1 MAESFEIVGATV
13 PAPNAADA
21 ATERRILNRLR
32 RASGQLNAVIAA
44 VEQEKPCRDVIT
56 QLAAVSSALDRAG
69 FAILSN
75 AMQECIAAPEQ
86 ALANEGLTT
95 EEVEKLFLMLA

>member
-1 MAESFEIVGATV
+1 MADTLEPVDL
-13 PAPNAADA
+13 AAQ
-21 ATERRILNRLR
+21 RRIINRLR
-32 RASGQLNAVIAA
+32 RASGQLNAVIGA
-44 VEQEKPCRDVIT
+44 VEAGKPCRDVIT
-56 QLAAVSSALDRAG
+56 QLAAVSGALDRAG

-75 AMQECIAAPEQ
+75 AMQECITAPEE

>member
-1 MAESFEIVGATV
+1 MADTLEPVDK
-13 PAPNAADA
+13 AAQ
-21 ATERRILNRLR
+21 RRILNRLR
-32 RASGQLNAVIAA
+32 RASGQLNAVIGA
-44 VEQEKPCRDVIT
+44 VEAGKPCREVVT
-56 QLAAVSSALDRAG
+56 QLAAVSGALDRAG

-75 AMQECIAAPEQ
+75 AMQECITAPEE

>member
-1 MAESFEIVGATV
+1 MEETLPTV
-13 PAPNAADA
+13 DPAA
-21 ATERRILNRLR
+21 ERRILNRLR
-32 RASGQLNAVIAA
+32 RASGQLNAVISA
-44 VEQEKPCRDVIT
+44 VEEGRPCRDVIT

>member
-1 MAESFEIVGATV
+1 MEVALQ
-13 PAPNAADA
+13 PADA
-21 ATERRILNRLR
+21 AAQRRILNRLR
-32 RASGQLNAVIAA
+32 RASGQLNAVISA
-44 VEQEKPCRDVIT
+44 VEEGKPCRDVIT

-75 AMQECIAAPEQ
+75 AMQECIAAPEA

-95 EEVEKLFLMLA
+95 DEVEKLFLMLA

>member
-1 MAESFEIVGATV
+1 MADTLDPVDQ
-13 PAPNAADA
+13 AAQ
-21 ATERRILNRLR
+21 RRILNRLR
-32 RASGQLNAVIAA
+32 RASGQLNAVITA
-44 VEQEKPCRDVIT
+44 VEQDKPCRDVIT
-56 QLAAVSSALDRAG
+56 QLAAVSGALDRAG

-75 AMQECIAAPEQ
+75 AMQECIAAPDE